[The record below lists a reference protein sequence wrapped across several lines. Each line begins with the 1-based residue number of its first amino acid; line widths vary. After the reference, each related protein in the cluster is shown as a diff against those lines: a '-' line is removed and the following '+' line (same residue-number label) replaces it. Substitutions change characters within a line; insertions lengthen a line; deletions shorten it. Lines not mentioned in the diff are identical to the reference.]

1 MGRALQGLVMK
12 CNDDYRHKITIERPA
27 GTADAYGHLDLT
39 SDANWTA
46 VCQSYAMVT
55 SKGGREFWK
64 VQQVNAD
71 VTHVWKCPWTKT
83 LNATTPDM
91 RLKHEGLYYEILSVI
106 DIDLAHEQIEIQTRR
121 AVV

>member
-1 MGRALQGLVMK
+1 MRCSDA
-12 CNDDYRHKITIERPA
+12 YSHRITIERPA

-39 SDANWTA
+39 ADSNWTEY
-46 VCQSYAMVT
+46 CQSYAMVT

-71 VTHVWKCPWTKT
+71 VSHVWKCPWSRTM
-83 LNATTPDM
+83 AAATPDM
-91 RLKHEGLYYEILSVI
+91 RLIHEGLTYEILSVI